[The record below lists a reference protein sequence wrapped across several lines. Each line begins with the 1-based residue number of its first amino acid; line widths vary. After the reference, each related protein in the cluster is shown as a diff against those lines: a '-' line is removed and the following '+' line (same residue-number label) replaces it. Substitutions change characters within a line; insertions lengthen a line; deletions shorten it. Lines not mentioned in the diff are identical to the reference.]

1 LNWGLG
7 HATRC
12 IPIIE
17 ALLEE
22 NAFVIIAAEGGPLEL
37 LKTEF
42 PTLTCVNFPGYN
54 FTYPSKGSMELQMIL
69 STPKILRGIK
79 SEHNTLDRFID
90 HYRIDGVISD
100 NRYGLWSK
108 KVKSVFVTHQ
118 ITIKANGLFK
128 LLEPILFRI
137 NKSYIGKYDE
147 CWVPDHEGEKNL
159 SEDLAHKKVLPNL
172 HYIGSL
178 SRFKKKKSTH
188 ESSRRYDLMVI
199 LSGPEPQRS
208 IFEKIVLDQLSSSSL
223 KALVVQGLPEGKIQS
238 QPGVMMFPHLE
249 TDKMLEAMKS
259 ADMIL
264 CRPGYSSI
272 MDLEATGNKAIL
284 VPTPGQTEQ
293 EYLAK
298 TMMEKGAFYSE
309 TQSNFDL
316 ARSME
321 MAKGYAGLDKNDYS
335 DKLKK
340 KVELFLSCL

>member
-1 LNWGLG
+1 M
-7 HATRC
+7 A
-12 IPIIE
+12 
-17 ALLEE
+17 
-22 NAFVIIAAEGGPLEL
+22 
-37 LKTEF
+37 
-42 PTLTCVNFPGYN
+42 
-54 FTYPSKGSMELQMIL
+54 LQMIL
-69 STPKILRGIK
+69 STPKILRGIR
-79 SEHNTLDRFID
+79 SEHNALDRFID

-118 ITIKANGLFK
+118 ISIKANGLFK
-128 LLEPILFRI
+128 LLEPILFII
-137 NKSYIGKYDE
+137 NRNYIRKYDE
-147 CWVPDHEGEKNL
+147 CWVPDYEGDKNL

-199 LSGPEPQRS
+199 LSGPEPQRT
-208 IFEKIVLDQLSSSSL
+208 IFEKIVLEQIKASSF
-223 KALVVQGLPEGKIQS
+223 KALVIQGLPEGKIQS
-238 QPGVMMFPHLE
+238 QPGIMMFPHLE
-249 TDKMLEAMKS
+249 SDKMLEAMKS

-298 TMMEKGAFYSE
+298 TMMGKGAFYSE
-309 TQSNFDL
+309 TQSDFDL
-316 ARSME
+316 SRSME
-321 MAKGYAGLDKNDYS
+321 MAKEYAGLESNNS
-335 DKLKK
+335 NERLKK
-340 KVELFLSCL
+340 KVASFLGDL